1 MGNEDAL
8 ETSAAKMQFVG
19 SCIVSP
25 AFLGLRVRLVTLVH
39 GPPHRQAEIKH
50 TSQRE
55 REREREGA
63 REWETTGTNRGV
75 LQEEGRVEE
84 APDADEPAPPRHS
97 RPRHSPRRL
106 RHLPRRR
113 SRSCAQLWVYLQS
126 NNLGHVRTTFRF
138 MFLLPNDLP
147 SR

>member
-8 ETSAAKMQFVG
+8 ETRAAKMQFAGRVDF
-19 SCIVSP
+19 SI
-25 AFLGLRVRLVTLVH
+25 GLYKQRSNTR
-39 GPPHRQAEIKH
+39 R
-50 TSQRE
+50 RE
-55 REREREGA
+55 RERENG
-63 REWETTGTNRGV
+63 ETTGTNRGV